1 LRQNPGMEASE
12 LNGELLLFDGATNKF
27 FVMNPTAAFVWNR
40 IGQPTPPADEEL
52 ASALCTNFAGATQE
66 QALQDVKETLKN
78 MVELGLVLER

>member
-1 LRQNPGMEASE
+1 MEASE

-40 IGQPTPPADEEL
+40 IGQPTPPGDEEL
-52 ASALCTNFAGATQE
+52 ASALSAHFAGATPE

-78 MVELGLVLER
+78 MLELGLVLER

>member
-1 LRQNPGMEASE
+1 MRQNPGMEASE

-40 IGQPTPPADEEL
+40 IGQPKPPGDKEL
-52 ASALCTNFAGATQE
+52 ASELCANFAGTTQE

-78 MVELGLVLER
+78 MIELGLVLEQ